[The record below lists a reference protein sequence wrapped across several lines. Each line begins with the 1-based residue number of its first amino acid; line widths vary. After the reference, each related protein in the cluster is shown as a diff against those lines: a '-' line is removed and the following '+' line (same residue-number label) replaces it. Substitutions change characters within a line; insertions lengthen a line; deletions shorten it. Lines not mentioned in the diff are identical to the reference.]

1 MLMVGSETAE
11 AQDTLAD
18 ASKRLR
24 DAGYSVEAQLV
35 KGQPD
40 AVIVA
45 YVESQQI
52 DVLVMGA
59 YGHTRLRNLIIGS
72 TTTEMIRSCKVPVM
86 LFR

>member
-11 AQDTLAD
+11 AQDALGD

-40 AVIVA
+40 AAIVA
-45 YVESQQI
+45 YVEAEKI
-52 DVLVMGA
+52 DLLVMGA